1 MGLKY
6 ALDTNVVSAPFRL
19 EPPAGLMGLLLE
31 HAGSI
36 GLPTPVWHELIF
48 GVSIMPRGRRRDAL
62 ERYFKEVVVPSYPQ
76 LVYDRA
82 AAEWH
87 GKERARLSKAGRTPP
102 FLDGQIAAIAATND
116 LVLVTNNRK
125 DFEGFAGLEFED
137 WFEER

>member
-19 EPPAGLMGLLLE
+19 DPPGGLMEQLLE

-48 GVSIMPRGRRRDAL
+48 GVSIMPHGRRRDAL
-62 ERYFKEVVVPSYPQ
+62 GRYLKEVVVPSYPQ
-76 LVYDRA
+76 VAYDRA

-87 GKERARLSKAGRTPP
+87 GKERARLSRAGRTPP
-102 FLDGQIAAIAATND
+102 FLDSQIAAIAVTND
-116 LVLVTNNRK
+116 LVLVTNNRR
-125 DFEGFAGLEFED
+125 DFAGFAGLELED